1 MLNRS
6 RRLGGREGLGW
17 LWCYR
22 SLQLEVK
29 RLDDQ
34 QLQRSNVGSLSL
46 GSNIPN
52 GSVEIKEGKKPS
64 SEVSYLI
71 KTSESNGKTK
81 DEDK

>member
-1 MLNRS
+1 MGECLRQMLNRS

-34 QLQRSNVGSLSL
+34 QLQQSNVGNLLL

-52 GSVEIKEGKKPS
+52 GLVEIIRGKKPS
-64 SEVSYLI
+64 TEVSLF
-71 KTSESNGKTK
+71 NQ
-81 DEDK
+81 DF